1 MALAAQCFSRC
12 HPSGLRERE
21 VRSTIVD
28 IKGDFTK
35 KGVFTRP
42 VKRKLSGEKRLQ
54 SPIGYV
60 VTDGEEKREDGQRG
74 ERGGWF

>member
-1 MALAAQCFSRC
+1 M
-12 HPSGLRERE
+12 
-21 VRSTIVD
+21 RSTIVD

-42 VKRKLSGEKRLQ
+42 VKRKLSGEKRLH
-54 SPIGYV
+54 STRGYV
-60 VTDGEEKREDGQRG
+60 VTDGDGKREDGQRG